1 MPSAASAFQRF
12 VRRSPDARLERI
24 FGSRA
29 VQRLLARR
37 LAARYRPEAAD
48 GFAGE
53 LQVDL
58 RRPDGC
64 VDAWALRVGHEHAHV
79 SEGPAGAPALTLTT
93 TVADA
98 LRMAAG
104 EIPVDR
110 AILEGR
116 LDLAGDWGLATR
128 LGQMF
133 GGGGGA

>member
-1 MPSAASAFQRF
+1 
-12 VRRSPDARLERI
+12 
-24 FGSRA
+24 
-29 VQRLLARR
+29 
-37 LAARYRPEAAD
+37 
-48 GFAGE
+48 
-53 LQVDL
+53 
-58 RRPDGC
+58 
-64 VDAWALRVGHEHAHV
+64 V